1 MKTLYSSTDSA
12 YALLEIPYRDWLGI
26 QESPIFHFTPD
37 QDDSHWLSL
46 QQSPSLFRYSGAVSL
61 VKVGGELYKFD
72 GKIRKELWQSG
83 KLQPPE
89 TLMAQVFDMPEYEFS
104 RLNSQAQAKQ
114 IQTLSPN
121 EVIQGIYQELGLI
134 FSSER
139 IKGGFISEAI
149 NIALRGR
156 PRNLQDKRMSHE
168 REDIDLNKAIKLF
181 STELA
186 FLDSINPKP
195 DLFVTGVLAG
205 ALIMLGTHRD
215 LQEFFTR
222 LNNRQGEHQN
232 NLEDPVAGL
241 IRTIERHRIDDQ
253 AMPSLLSVELC
264 RKTIQCITLWEEGP
278 GSPLF
283 WRRKLVS
290 GIDHLPYIREMRRAK
305 HIEGE
310 RDL

>member
-1 MKTLYSSTDSA
+1 MRALYSSFDST
-12 YALLEIPYRDWLGI
+12 YSLLAVSYLDWLSI
-26 QESPIFHFTPD
+26 QESPAFGLVPD

-46 QQSPSLFRYSGAVSL
+46 QQSPSLAQYSGLVTL

-72 GKIRKELWQSG
+72 GKVRKELWQSG

-89 TLMAQVFDMPEYEFS
+89 SLMAQVFDIPEAEFS
-104 RLNSQAQAKQ
+104 ALNAQAQAKQ

-121 EVIQGIYQELGLI
+121 EVIQGIYQELGLN

-139 IKGGFISEAI
+139 IKGGFINEAI

-181 STELA
+181 SSELT
-186 FLDSINPKP
+186 FIDSINPKP

-205 ALIMLGTHRD
+205 ALIMMGTHRD

-222 LNNRQGEHQN
+222 VNNRQGEHKN

-241 IRTIERHRIDDQ
+241 IRTIERHRIDDR

-264 RKTIQCITLWEEGP
+264 RKTVQAVTLWEEGYE
-278 GSPLF
+278 SPLY

-290 GIDHLPYIREMRRAK
+290 GIDHLPYIREMKRAK
-305 HIEGE
+305 HIDGE